1 MLPVQHQTAKD
12 RDQTETFSDQLV
24 NIVHHLAA
32 KKPDVFL
39 RLCWSPKTELQHKS
53 TLDFVKTGIESN
65 RQQFAIMF
73 AIKAWDVKTQVLCLK
88 VFSFLIKWNIV
99 HFNHVVS
106 FLSLINP
113 QRSDCNGHMDKFGSP
128 HLTQKSCQCGI
139 MAWELLLPSGNSS
152 EAQFFFIPL
161 AVTLCNR
168 MIAFCSG
175 SVYAL
180 LSSLSFV
187 SLNCG
192 LILLSTCNSDSTHN
206 VNQMQF
212 SISQ

>member
-1 MLPVQHQTAKD
+1 MFSSGFVGAQKQSYIGLCKN
-12 RDQTETFSDQLV
+12 RNWIEQTE
-24 NIVHHLAA
+24 
-32 KKPDVFL
+32 
-39 RLCWSPKTELQHKS
+39 
-53 TLDFVKTGIESN
+53 
-65 RQQFAIMF
+65 QFAIMF

-106 FLSLINP
+106 FLCLINP

-161 AVTLCNR
+161 AVTCATGWLPFVQDQFMLCYRLSVSFHLIVVSFFFLPATVTQPIMLIKCNFLFHSNR
-168 MIAFCSG
+168 
-175 SVYAL
+175 
-180 LSSLSFV
+180 
-187 SLNCG
+187 
-192 LILLSTCNSDSTHN
+192 
-206 VNQMQF
+206 
-212 SISQ
+212 